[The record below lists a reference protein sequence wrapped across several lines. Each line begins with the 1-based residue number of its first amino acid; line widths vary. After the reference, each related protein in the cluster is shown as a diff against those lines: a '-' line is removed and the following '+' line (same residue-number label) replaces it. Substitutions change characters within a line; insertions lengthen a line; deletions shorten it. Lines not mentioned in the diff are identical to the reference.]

1 MCNVIQQA
9 VSLSH
14 ESWHDLHHRVVV
26 SMSLVITQKLTPRRG
41 VYMFVHAVIKRRLL
55 GVTVGVA
62 S

>member
-26 SMSLVITQKLTPRRG
+26 SMSLVITQKLTPQKDEG
-41 VYMFVHAVIKRRLL
+41 VFTCCSRSY
-55 GVTVGVA
+55 
-62 S
+62 